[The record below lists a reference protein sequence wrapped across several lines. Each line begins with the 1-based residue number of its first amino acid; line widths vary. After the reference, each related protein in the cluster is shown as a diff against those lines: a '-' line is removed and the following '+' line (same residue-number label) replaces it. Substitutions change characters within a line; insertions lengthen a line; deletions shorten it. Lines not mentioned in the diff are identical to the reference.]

1 MVGGGLAIAGSCMTE
16 LQIFSCRSG
25 LHLPCKGPSRAAPEV
40 ICRKPAPVSVILAEE
55 RLAAVPAFLGH
66 VLEEDPGAVA
76 TARTDRRGSSPADN
90 PADSAGERYDGG
102 KRTQEL

>member
-1 MVGGGLAIAGSCMTE
+1 MTE
-16 LQIFSCRSG
+16 LQDPLVSFR
-25 LHLPCKGPSRAAPEV
+25 LHLPCKGPSRAAPAV

-76 TARTDRRGSSPADN
+76 TARTDTRGSSPADN
-90 PADSAGERYDGG
+90 PADSAGERYDGD